1 MLRIFIGW
9 DQREP
14 IAYDVA
20 KYSIEKRAS
29 VPVDVQPI
37 KLQDL
42 VARGAYSRA
51 IDPLASTEFTYSRFF
66 TPYLAGFKGWAL
78 FVDCDF
84 LFLGDVAE
92 DFESGLPVVRVNE
105 VHERPGEQLVPRVA
119 ERPLEPRIDGLEP
132 AVHARDAD
140 HVGRHLEDALR
151 LVHRGLRY
159 SARTKQGVNR

>member
-42 VARGAYSRA
+42 VARGVYSRP

-92 DFESGLPVVRVNE
+92 LAKFNDPSKAVYC
-105 VHERPGEQLVPRVA
+105 VHHDYQPKE
-119 ERPLEPRIDGLEP
+119 
-132 AVHARDAD
+132 
-140 HVGRHLEDALR
+140 
-151 LVHRGLRY
+151 
-159 SARTKQGVNR
+159 